1 VPGATFGAVSSFLHP
16 MTGILTPMDRI
27 VVAVDESDAG
37 RWAARA
43 ALDLTARTGSELS
56 VFQTAGMASAGALA
70 GAGAVDTLE
79 RPAAPLLEVERLR
92 RWLAPEIASAGRG
105 PVVSLAIACGV
116 PSIEI
121 CRYAE
126 EVGAGLVVLGRK
138 QRSAKTRLL
147 MGDTGDAVARRSRVP
162 CLFVPSGSQP
172 MHRVL
177 AALDGTDWGLAV
189 MTTTHRLAAAT
200 GAELRTLTVEP
211 PKTGENAAGAAVLPL
226 ARTTLL
232 QQRLHEALGR
242 DHPGARLEIR
252 RGAAVEQIL
261 AAVDESGFDTL
272 AVGYHRGGPA
282 GIIEAGSTGRRLLH
296 AAPGA
301 VLTIPL

>member
-1 VPGATFGAVSSFLHP
+1 
-16 MTGILTPMDRI
+16 MDRI

-43 ALDLTARTGSELS
+43 ALDLAARGGAHLS
-56 VFQTAGMASAGALA
+56 VLHAVGMPAARSITGTGALA
-70 GAGAVDTLE
+70 LTAE
-79 RPAAPLLEVERLR
+79 RPAVPALEVERLG
-92 RWLAPEIASAGRG
+92 RWLRPELASAKPR
-105 PVVSLAIACGV
+105 PRVSLAIAYGV

-126 EVGAGLVVLGRK
+126 ELGAGLVVLGRK
-138 QRSAKTRLL
+138 LRSAKTRLL
-147 MGDTGDAVARRSRVP
+147 IGDTGDAVARRSRVP
-162 CLFVPSGSQP
+162 CLFVPSGSHP
-172 MHRVL
+172 MRRVL
-177 AALDGTDWGLAV
+177 AALDGTDWGLTV
-189 MTTTHRLAAAT
+189 MTATQRMAAAAA
-200 GAELRTLTVEP
+200 AELRTVTVEP
-211 PKTGENAAGAAVLPL
+211 PKAGETAADAETLPL
-226 ARTTLL
+226 ARTTQL
-232 QQRLHEALGR
+232 QQRLREALGR
-242 DHPGARLEIR
+242 DHSGARLEIR

-261 AAVDESGFDTL
+261 LSLDESGADTL